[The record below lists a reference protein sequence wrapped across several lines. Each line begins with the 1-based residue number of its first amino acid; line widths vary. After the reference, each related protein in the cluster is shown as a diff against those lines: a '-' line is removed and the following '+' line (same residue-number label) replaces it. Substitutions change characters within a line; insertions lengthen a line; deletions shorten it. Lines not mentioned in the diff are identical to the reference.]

1 MGYRSDVTALIYP
14 NSGAENLLHYDQLK
28 LLMNTTF
35 KDLYDEW
42 GGQRE
47 FEDGWEWDDKHRV
60 LQFVAI
66 SVKWYDSYPEIKAFG
81 EFLTKI
87 QELGYEYEV
96 IRVGE
101 EDTDIEYDSTG
112 DANGYLS
119 VRREIEVSF

>member
-14 NSGAENLLHYDQLK
+14 VGGEDNLSEYNKLK

-35 KDLYDEW
+35 KDF
-42 GGQRE
+42 
-47 FEDGWEWDDKHRV
+47 FESWSEHFVWDDTHRA
-60 LQFVAI
+60 LKFEI
-66 SVKWYDSYPEIKAFG
+66 ESVKWYDGYPDVERFGKFLSEIQDL
-81 EFLTKI
+81 E
-87 QELGYEYEV
+87 YEYEI

-112 DANGYLS
+112 DAQGYLS

>member
-14 NSGAENLLHYDQLK
+14 DGGEHSALNYNKLK

-35 KDLYDEW
+35 KELFDEW
-42 GGQRE
+42 GGVRE
-47 FEDGWEWDDKHRV
+47 FSDGWEWNDDVLV
-60 LQFVAI
+60 LQFTAT
-66 SVKWYDSYPEIKAFG
+66 SVKWYDSYPDVQRFVKFLG
-81 EFLTKI
+81 EV
-87 QELGYEYEV
+87 QELEYQYEFM
-96 IRVGE
+96 RVGE